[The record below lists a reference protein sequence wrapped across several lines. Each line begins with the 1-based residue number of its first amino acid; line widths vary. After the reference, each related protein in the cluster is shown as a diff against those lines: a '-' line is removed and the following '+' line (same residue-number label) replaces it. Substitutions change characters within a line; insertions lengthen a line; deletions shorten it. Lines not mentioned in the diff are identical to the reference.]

1 MRIQASSNGQ
11 PRYHREVFSNTT
23 LDAFRSAIHDD
34 DFEPLS
40 AIFPPHQMM
49 MIRQKLGVVPGMV
62 DLECNARHII
72 NMFGGKFPIHG
83 MD

>member
-1 MRIQASSNGQ
+1 MQIQGPSNNQIQSKHEMFG
-11 PRYHREVFSNTT
+11 NIA

-40 AIFPPHQMM
+40 AIFPPHQIM
-49 MIRQKLGVVPGMV
+49 MIRQKLGAVPSMA
-62 DLECNARHII
+62 DLEHNARHIM
-72 NMFGGKFPIHG
+72 NMFHRRFNG